1 MSHDT
6 YEDETLK
13 ISVSL
18 GITNMFMK
26 LQMLTSVYQVPVKTM
41 ELVQTCSMTT
51 IAVVFLDSTEQIVKT
66 VRTYAL
72 HMLYLLEMKHYNN
85 PFERARM

>member
-26 LQMLTSVYQVPVKTM
+26 LQILTSVYQVPVKTM

-66 VRTYAL
+66 VRTTSPLFA
-72 HMLYLLEMKHYNN
+72 
-85 PFERARM
+85 

>member
-13 ISVSL
+13 ICVSL

-26 LQMLTSVYQVPVKTM
+26 LQILTSVYQVPVRTM

-51 IAVVFLDSTEQIVKT
+51 IAVVFLDSTGQIVKT
-66 VRTYAL
+66 VRTAYA
-72 HMLYLLEMKHYNN
+72 
-85 PFERARM
+85 

>member
-13 ISVSL
+13 ISVSF

-26 LQMLTSVYQVPVKTM
+26 LQRLTSVCQVPVRTM

-51 IAVVFLDSTEQIVKT
+51 IALVFLDSTEQIVKT
-66 VRTYAL
+66 VRTAYA
-72 HMLYLLEMKHYNN
+72 
-85 PFERARM
+85 